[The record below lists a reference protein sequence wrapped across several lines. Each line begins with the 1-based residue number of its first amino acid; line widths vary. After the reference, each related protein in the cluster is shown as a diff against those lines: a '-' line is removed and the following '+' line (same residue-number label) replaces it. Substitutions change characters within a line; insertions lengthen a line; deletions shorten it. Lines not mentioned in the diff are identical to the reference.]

1 MTAGADEGL
10 ARLGDAVDRFISERG
25 WQYIDVAGRAGISDE
40 TLAKIRKGVRVRPS
54 TYRRLEQA
62 LGWAPNATVDV
73 EAGRAPTLVDV
84 EKERPLAPDEP
95 LDPQAE
101 AVLAILAG
109 LPPRVRE
116 QVRRRLGDQL
126 PPEAR
131 HSA

>member
-1 MTAGADEGL
+1 MTAGDDEGL
-10 ARLGDAVDRFISERG
+10 DRLGDTVDRYISEQG
-25 WQYIDVAGRAGISDE
+25 WQYIDVAGRAGFSDE
-40 TLAKIRKGVRVRPS
+40 TLAKIRKGIQVRPS
-54 TYRRLEQA
+54 TYRRLERA
-62 LGWAPNATVDV
+62 LGWAPMAVSDV
-73 EAGRAPTLVDV
+73 RAGRPPAL
-84 EKERPLAPDEP
+84 LAAEAEEASSEEP

-131 HSA
+131 RSA

>member
-10 ARLGDAVDRFISERG
+10 ARLGDTVDRYISERG

-40 TLAKIRKGVRVRPS
+40 TLSKIRKGIRVRPS
-54 TYRRLEQA
+54 TYRRLERA
-62 LGWAPNATVDV
+62 LGWAPNAADDV
-73 EAGRAPTLVDV
+73 QAGGEPALVEV
-84 EKERPLAPDEP
+84 EEQRPATDEP

-116 QVRRRLGDQL
+116 QVRQRLGDQL

-131 HSA
+131 RPA